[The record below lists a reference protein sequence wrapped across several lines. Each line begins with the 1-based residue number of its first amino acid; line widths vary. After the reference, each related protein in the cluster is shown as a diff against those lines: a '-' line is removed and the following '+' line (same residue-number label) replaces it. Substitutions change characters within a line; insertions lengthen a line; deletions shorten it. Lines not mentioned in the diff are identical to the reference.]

1 VDGGTRR
8 RMVTEDSA
16 WYIPGPP
23 HGPATVPEPP
33 TAARLSRVVNPMG
46 DAMKHLM
53 VVAWEGL
60 TVLSECEPEWGSR
73 SDSDKE
79 GAD

>member
-1 VDGGTRR
+1 
-8 RMVTEDSA
+8 MVTEDSA

-23 HGPATVPEPP
+23 HGPATVPAPP
-33 TAARLSRVVNPMG
+33 NVARLRRVVNPLG
-46 DAMKHLM
+46 HAMQHLM

-60 TVLSECEPEWGSR
+60 TVLGECEPEWGAR